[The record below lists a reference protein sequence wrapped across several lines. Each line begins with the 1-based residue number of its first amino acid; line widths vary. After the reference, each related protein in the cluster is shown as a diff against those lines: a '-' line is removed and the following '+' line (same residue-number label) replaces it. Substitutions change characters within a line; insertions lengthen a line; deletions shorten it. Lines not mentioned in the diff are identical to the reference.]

1 MNWKISLIVTALLAL
16 TACSKTPTP
25 VTETF
30 SCNDGNRFTL
40 THTPRTLSPA
50 TLSWQGQTYEMTPVK
65 TKTGAERF
73 EHPSGITYIGAA
85 NTSMLIDRIKGKL
98 IVQDCRNPTQEKAG
112 LQQNKLLKP

>member
-1 MNWKISLIVTALLAL
+1 MDWKIPLTVTALLAL
-16 TACSKTPTP
+16 TACSKAPTP

-40 THTPRTLSPA
+40 THTPGTLFPA
-50 TLSWQGQTYEMTPVK
+50 TLSWQGQAYEMTPIK
-65 TKTGAERF
+65 TKTGAERL

-98 IVQDCRNPTQEKAG
+98 IVQDCKSPTQEKAAPPQKKM
-112 LQQNKLLKP
+112 LAP